1 MKILITGTTG
11 FIGSHLLRYFSKQGY
26 EMNAWSRPKEAPN
39 GLENFASYTSVD
51 LLQDAP
57 RIKVDACIHCA
68 GYANDV
74 GDWNTFYQN
83 NVQTTI
89 NLFEAVETKR
99 WINVSSSSVYPL
111 LPKPITEGDVE
122 ENNFPSLYGKSKYV
136 AEQWMKDQISTDQ
149 TIISLRP
156 RGVYGTNDRVL
167 LPRILK
173 QGKKGVIK
181 IPGGGRVKLS
191 MTHVSN
197 FVQAVDLSLN
207 SDLTGFHVYNVAD
220 EEAYLLRDVFQKVN
234 EGYFDKEI
242 PIKDVSAGFVRTLV
256 RLTSLFGKPFPL
268 TMQAFD
274 YITTP
279 SIISIDKIK
288 RELGYEPKADFYSE
302 LQGLTDWAKRVD
314 FEKLLAG
321 HRDLAWEGIEL

>member
-11 FIGSHLLRYFSKQGY
+11 FIGAHLLRYFSRHGH
-26 EMNAWSRPKEAPN
+26 EMIAWSRPKEVPK
-39 GLENFASYTSVD
+39 GLEQFASYTSVD
-51 LLQDAP
+51 LLQSVP
-57 RIKVDACIHCA
+57 KIKVDACIHCA

-111 LPKPITEGDVE
+111 LPKAITEEDVD

-136 AEQWMKDQISTDQ
+136 AEQWMKDNLTSDQ

-181 IPGGGRVKLS
+181 LPGGGRVKLS

-197 FVQAVDLSLN
+197 FVQAVDLSL
-207 SDLTGFHVYNVAD
+207 SCDVTGFHVYNVTD

-234 EGYFDKEI
+234 EGFLGQEI
-242 PIKDVSAGFVRTLV
+242 QIKDVSASFVRSLIKF
-256 RLTSLFGKPFPL
+256 TSFFGKPFPL

-279 SIISIDKIK
+279 SIISIEKIK
-288 RELGYEPKADFYSE
+288 RELGYQPKAEFYGE
-302 LQGLTDWAKRVD
+302 VGRLTEWARSVEP
-314 FEKLLAG
+314 EKLYAG
-321 HRDLAWEGIEL
+321 HRDLAWTSF